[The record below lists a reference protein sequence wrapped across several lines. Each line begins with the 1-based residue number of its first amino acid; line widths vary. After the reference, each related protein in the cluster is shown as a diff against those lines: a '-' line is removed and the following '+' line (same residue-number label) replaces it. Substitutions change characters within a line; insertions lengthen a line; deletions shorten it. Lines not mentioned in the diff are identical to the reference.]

1 MDDNELLNQFYQ
13 NNDDQALACFV
24 EKHRQ
29 WATARAR
36 RIYPEEAEDVVQMSI
51 LKLMDCE
58 PKGNI
63 ANPLGWWSTLIA
75 TTALDLL
82 RKRIRRRKL
91 EDLSQSSP
99 VTVSSEDEAHRA
111 QLLHLVHEEI
121 DNLED
126 AFRSTLLKR
135 FFDGMSYREISVA
148 LNCSTGTVS
157 SRLSRA
163 IDQIRSNLDSR
174 GIGFADTSGD
184 INE

>member
-1 MDDNELLNQFYQ
+1 MPPLRLICCGNAFE
-13 NNDDQALACFV
+13 
-24 EKHRQ
+24 EESSRIHRKQ
-29 WATARAR
+29 
-36 RIYPEEAEDVVQMSI
+36 V
-51 LKLMDCE
+51 
-58 PKGNI
+58 
-63 ANPLGWWSTLIA
+63 
-75 TTALDLL
+75 
-82 RKRIRRRKL
+82 
-91 EDLSQSSP
+91 P

-174 GIGFADTSGD
+174 GIGSADTSGD
-184 INE
+184 IYE